1 MNDQQKHWNNNHSQR
16 LNLSTGTSSFAKK
29 VLKIIPNNSKI
40 LELGCG
46 VGMDAAAFA
55 SAGHSVL
62 ATDFSDI
69 AIAKNRFNY
78 SSVTNL
84 KFETLDIQN
93 IAHFLENEFDLVYA
107 RLSLHYFS
115 DLATRQIFSDIH
127 RIIRPDGYFCFV
139 CKSTKDPLYGKGRK
153 LEENMYQDTDHVRH
167 FFDKKYTE
175 SLLKNVFSIYRL
187 LEGEEIFYGKKSAF
201 ISVIARVK
209 K

>member
-1 MNDQQKHWNNNHSQR
+1 MKDQKKHWNSNHSLR
-16 LNLSTGTSSFAKK
+16 LNLSTGTSSFAKR
-29 VLKIIPNNSKI
+29 VLRIIPNNSKI

-62 ATDFSDI
+62 ATDFSDV
-69 AIAKNRFNY
+69 AIANNKLNY

-84 KFETLDIQN
+84 NFETLDIQN
-93 IAHFLENEFDLVYA
+93 LTHFFEGEFDMVYA

-115 DLATRQIFSDIH
+115 NLATRQIFSEIH

-139 CKSTKDPLYGKGRK
+139 CKSTRDPLYGKGMK

-175 SLLKNVFSIYRL
+175 SLLKNIFTIEKF
-187 LEGEEIFYGKKSAF
+187 LEGEEEFYGKKSTF
-201 ISVIARVK
+201 ISVVARVK